1 MQRVKMQLYMF
12 VDMHLTIF
20 DMQKILCSAPSKSF
34 ISLIHSD
41 YQYNCIWYLYLV
53 ISQPLISMKY
63 LISPFK
69 DVRWLDGHVCNDE
82 LLYFVNILFTLSRLL
97 MFCISNYD
105 GSRNSAQ
112 YNKLIYFGSDT
123 LLPLVHNDG
132 DDEKC
137 IFYVLRNIVKRL

>member
-20 DMQKILCSAPSKSF
+20 DMQKILCTVLSESPF
-34 ISLIHSD
+34 SLMHTD
-41 YQYNCIWYLYLV
+41 YQWNGIWYLSF
-53 ISQPLISMKY
+53 SQPLISMKY
-63 LISPFK
+63 LISSFK

>member
-20 DMQKILCSAPSKSF
+20 DMQKILCSVPSKSL

-41 YQYNCIWYLYLV
+41 HQQNCTWYF
-53 ISQPLISMKY
+53 SEPLISMKY

-123 LLPLVHNDG
+123 LLPLVHNDV